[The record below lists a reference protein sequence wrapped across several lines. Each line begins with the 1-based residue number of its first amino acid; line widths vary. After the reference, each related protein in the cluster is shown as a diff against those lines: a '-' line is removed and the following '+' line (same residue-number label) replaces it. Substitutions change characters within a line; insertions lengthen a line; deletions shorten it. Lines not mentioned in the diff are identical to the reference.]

1 MVIESNSKESDVLYL
16 CIGCGFTSL
25 CCRAG
30 GHVQHHA
37 GHLSE
42 ELLREHQGGHPAA
55 AVPEQGQYSGNIADF
70 LQILTFLT

>member
-1 MVIESNSKESDVLYL
+1 MYL
-16 CIGCGFTSL
+16 CIDNGIISG

-42 ELLREHQGGHPAA
+42 ELLREHQGGDPAA